1 VHDLIALPQSEF
13 ELEIIAEE
21 TAVAAAAAKAAK
33 EHQDREDMMESVKE
47 TQAQNLEADDTIL
60 HGASSHDSE
69 EEEVSL
75 NETV

>member
-1 VHDLIALPQSEF
+1 
-13 ELEIIAEE
+13 
-21 TAVAAAAAKAAK
+21 
-33 EHQDREDMMESVKE
+33 MMESVKE
-47 TQAQNLEADDTIL
+47 KQAQNLEADDTIL